1 VHEPFVSASKSG
13 ESKRKGSDFGNR
25 ATDIKNPED
34 KETDSR
40 RYSTADSLITIL
52 SLKSQERLLELT
64 CAGGNPIQSSDLVGS
79 TLIDS
84 HTLVTDEIK
93 LLHDSSSPEHPC
105 YNFCEPF

>member
-1 VHEPFVSASKSG
+1 LS
-13 ESKRKGSDFGNR
+13 NR
-25 ATDIKNPED
+25 HQENPED

-52 SLKSQERLLELT
+52 SLKSQERSLQLT

-84 HTLVTDEIK
+84 RTLVTDEIK